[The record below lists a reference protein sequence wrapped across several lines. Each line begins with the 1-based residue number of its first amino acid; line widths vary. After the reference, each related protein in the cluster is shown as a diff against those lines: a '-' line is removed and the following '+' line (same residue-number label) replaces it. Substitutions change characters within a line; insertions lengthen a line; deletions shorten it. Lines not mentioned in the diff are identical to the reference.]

1 MGSGPVLLSG
11 LVGVVFGLM
20 CAFSFCL
27 WLGFEFDFGLLK
39 VQFFDMFGLI
49 RAFWACFRFDLTQP
63 ST

>member
-27 WLGFEFDFGLLK
+27 WLGFEFDF
-39 VQFFDMFGLI
+39 
-49 RAFWACFRFDLTQP
+49 AC
-63 ST
+63 